1 MWGECSWIK
10 RQHAKGK
17 GFSRQWAQSLRAMLD
32 NHVLPRFGS
41 MRLDAL
47 NRPMIEKWLVDL
59 PLSNQTKNHCMYM
72 MRNVLREAAAEGI
85 IKANPLEHAEPMGK
99 TGRKRDV
106 FTLEELRLLFP
117 GSREG
122 LVSVWKTPK
131 YAALFLTMASTGICE
146 GEARAVRCRHVMP
159 SGWLQVEL
167 AVKEDGTIGAPKNG
181 ETRVVRLPPLA
192 KQALSWWHDATPF
205 KAPENLVFFG
215 SVGPGSPPRGAS

>member
-1 MWGECSWIK
+1 
-10 RQHAKGK
+10 
-17 GFSRQWAQSLRAMLD
+17 MLD